1 MLPRLMVRL
10 DLAMRRLKFV
20 GAGFTDLRTRN
31 IVLNLAYRRLGRASA
46 GKPPKGF
53 RSFNVISVR
62 LPYGSDLNRNG
73 QCQNGSKDGPCLIAS
88 LPGSMDSLVIPYRC

>member
-31 IVLNLAYRRLGRASA
+31 IVLNRAYRRATE
-46 GKPPKGF
+46 
-53 RSFNVISVR
+53 SVGGEA
-62 LPYGSDLNRNG
+62 PESV
-73 QCQNGSKDGPCLIAS
+73 SKF
-88 LPGSMDSLVIPYRC
+88 